1 MRLRR
6 DHVIRLGRLLNMR
19 YRPAELASEIGCH
32 PDTVYRSYIPAGC
45 PHERDGRGHIWIV
58 GTEFAEWAQNLA
70 SQDRVKL
77 AAGEA
82 FCFKCS
88 KAVRMAGPVTIKR
101 TNRYLEMASARCPEC
116 GTVVNRA
123 RARTDRTGSTRK

>member
-6 DHVIRLGRLLNMR
+6 NHVIRLGRLLNMR

-58 GTEFAEWAQNLA
+58 GTEFAAWARSLA
-70 SQDRVKL
+70 SRGRVKL

-82 FCFKCS
+82 YCLRCNR
-88 KAVRMAGPVTIKR
+88 AVEMTGETTVRP
-101 TNRYLEMASARCPEC
+101 TNRYLELVTGRCPEC
-116 GTVVNRA
+116 GCTVNRA
-123 RARTDRTGSTRK
+123 RARSGATRDGKV